1 MGSMNVEQKID
12 EFMQK
17 LCQRAQEAIDRGES
31 TKCNIDDFITT
42 SGNKKISDIKA
53 ELIDKWTEYGWVP
66 ILPSFQ
72 GDDFLRTLIPP
83 DSSEEAD
90 RIMMG
95 KLNKQEIATLF
106 KELQGYA
113 HNYNHNETT
122 LSEAIEA
129 FQSNLF
135 SGCAL
140 LLFASIDSCILTAQP
155 LPSKGRRD
163 LAERAVKI
171 KLEDIDS
178 YRLSC
183 ANIARNIIMDIF
195 ENAHDFDPTYDKKLN
210 RNFLS
215 HGMNKYIPTHKDCL
229 KLFVLLYSIY
239 VLIDT
244 NVFKWKK

>member
-1 MGSMNVEQKID
+1 MEPMNVEQRID
-12 EFMQK
+12 EFMQE
-17 LCQRAQEAIDRGES
+17 LFQRVQEAIDKGES
-31 TKCNIDDFITT
+31 TKINIAEFTAT
-42 SGNKKISDIKA
+42 YGNKKLSDIKA
-53 ELIDKWTEYGWVP
+53 EPIDKWTEYGWVP

-113 HNYNHNETT
+113 HNNSHNETT
-122 LSEAIEA
+122 LSEAIKA

-140 LLFASIDSCILTAQP
+140 LLFAMIDACFLTTQP
-155 LPSKGRRD
+155 VPSKKRRA
-163 LAERAVKI
+163 LAEKAAKEKV
-171 KLEDIDS
+171 EEIDS

-195 ENAHDFDPTYDKKLN
+195 ENAHDFDPAYDKKLN

-215 HGMNKYIPTHKDCL
+215 HGMNTYTPTRKDCL
-229 KLFVLLYSIY
+229 KLFVLLYSTY
-239 VLIDT
+239 VLFDT